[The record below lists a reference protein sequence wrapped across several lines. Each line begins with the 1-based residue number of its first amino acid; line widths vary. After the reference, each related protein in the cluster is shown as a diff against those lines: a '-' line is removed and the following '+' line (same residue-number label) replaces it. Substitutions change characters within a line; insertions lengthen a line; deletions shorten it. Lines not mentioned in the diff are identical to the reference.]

1 MTYKVFLAW
10 QSQNKKTASYIKNQ
24 LDKAAKLL
32 KEQGTTIDVIKSP
45 TQEDAGSPNI
55 NEAIWKQIQGV
66 DIFIADLSF
75 VSRVRTSNDNVMY
88 VLLFRC
94 YLFCWITDSYS

>member
-1 MTYKVFLAW
+1 MLRHSIHQTFSGFIVDAI
-10 QSQNKKTASYIKNQ
+10 SYHVDYLCKSEPQ
-24 LDKAAKLL
+24 KLL

-75 VSRVRTSNDNVMY
+75 VSRVRTSNDKCNV
-88 VLLFRC
+88 
-94 YLFCWITDSYS
+94 

>member
-55 NEAIWKQIQGV
+55 NEAILE
-66 DIFIADLSF
+66 ADTGCRYF
-75 VSRVRTSNDNVMY
+75 Y
-88 VLLFRC
+88 C
-94 YLFCWITDSYS
+94 

>member
-24 LDKAAKLL
+24 LNKAVKIL
-32 KEQGTTIDVIKSP
+32 KEQGTTIDIIKSP

-55 NEAIWKQIQGV
+55 NEAIWKQIQGA

-75 VSRVRTSNDNVMY
+75 VSKSAHVK
-88 VLLFRC
+88 
-94 YLFCWITDSYS
+94 